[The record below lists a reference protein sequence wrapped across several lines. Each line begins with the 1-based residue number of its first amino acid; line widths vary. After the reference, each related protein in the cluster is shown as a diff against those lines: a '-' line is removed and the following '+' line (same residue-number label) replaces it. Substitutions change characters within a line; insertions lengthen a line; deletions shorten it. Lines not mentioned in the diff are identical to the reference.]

1 MCISGSAQ
9 CVSLELSVFV
19 FFACHVFRDDGD
31 EESSLD
37 PGLSPKLLFLRHST
51 TLEGVPRVQGNARER
66 AGDWQKGP
74 GTCDSLNIDRTL
86 RNGQC
91 CGLHAHNITDVS
103 LPDSLACPLS
113 GCPLSFHP
121 LASPQDHLVCAHFP
135 WLSPPPRPKHGKA
148 HSAADIGLQASQ
160 RRLCATEQ
168 ISDEQISPFAEA
180 LEAAGPSQCAEL
192 KGEATSRYA
201 GSQAHIA

>member
-1 MCISGSAQ
+1 MFLYLIR
-9 CVSLELSVFV
+9 L
-19 FFACHVFRDDGD
+19 HVPLVVAR
-31 EESSLD
+31 
-37 PGLSPKLLFLRHST
+37 SP
-51 TLEGVPRVQGNARER
+51 
-66 AGDWQKGP
+66 
-74 GTCDSLNIDRTL
+74 
-86 RNGQC
+86 
-91 CGLHAHNITDVS
+91 
-103 LPDSLACPLS
+103 
-113 GCPLSFHP
+113 FHP

-135 WLSPPPRPKHGKA
+135 WLSPPSRPKHGKA

-168 ISDEQISPFAEA
+168 VSDEQISPFAEA